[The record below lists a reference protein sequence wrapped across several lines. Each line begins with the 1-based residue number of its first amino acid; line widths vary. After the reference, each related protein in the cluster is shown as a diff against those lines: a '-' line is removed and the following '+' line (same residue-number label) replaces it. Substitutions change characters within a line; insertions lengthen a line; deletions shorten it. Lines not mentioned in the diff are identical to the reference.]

1 MLGPFLLDNEPGVLS
16 SRAGVGP
23 RPGWRHDTVQTRGF
37 LSCCKDY
44 PWLGQH
50 RRVGRDVAVRVE
62 RAGSKASSYII
73 AVDSATGPW
82 QTLHL
87 YVSRASN
94 TMSTSDVKRRTRQAI
109 WWNSFQIRDFK
120 TNNRLHGIQQPH
132 RRGQSSNAPA
142 DVRGGLRFPPS
153 SLPIN
158 LRGHPRASTKAQS
171 SPDGIQKAW
180 ASPFTGLEPPL
191 QNFQRVPT
199 TGPLRPSPHPHLCI
213 CPCLVFTALLV
224 AAGASPTWRL
234 CSPSS
239 LCCLTAPL

>member
-1 MLGPFLLDNEPGVLS
+1 MGRNGQLSRVHLVCLGCDGLCPSRSQNRASFTIPLSLLPHSAALPVPNKSMLLFLLFRLALSRLMLGPFLLDNEPGMLS
-16 SRAGVGP
+16 SQAGVGP
-23 RPGWRHDTVQTRGF
+23 RPGWRQDDTVQTRGF

-50 RRVGRDVAVRVE
+50 RRVGWDVAVRVE

-94 TMSTSDVKRRTRQAI
+94 TISTSDVKRRTRQAI

-120 TNNRLHGIQQPH
+120 TNNCLHGIQQPH
-132 RRGQSSNAPA
+132 RRGQGSDAPA

-158 LRGHPRASTKAQS
+158 LRGYPRASTKAPS
-171 SPDGIQKAW
+171 SPDVVQKA
-180 ASPFTGLEPPL
+180 
-191 QNFQRVPT
+191 
-199 TGPLRPSPHPHLCI
+199 
-213 CPCLVFTALLV
+213 
-224 AAGASPTWRL
+224 
-234 CSPSS
+234 
-239 LCCLTAPL
+239 